1 MGMKL
6 FVVLLTAIL
15 FPFGNLFCQDLAE
28 IRLIDSISVP
38 FDFGSLVIKD
48 PSKVINRMNQVKI
61 NHGKIRLISYTD
73 TVGSRL
79 YNQNLASKRML
90 AVAKLIEST
99 SIRNLKIDSINQNEK
114 RTKTNLSDESF
125 RRVDILIYSVE
136 SKIKLGTPVNLKIN
150 FNPETVNIVPNSME
164 NLKTLQMLLEMDTT
178 LRIKLNGYVCCHPDL
193 ILSLHRAEKVKSYLV
208 EHGIHASRIS
218 CQGYSNTVALVPETS
233 EENKKKNRRV
243 EVVFVK

>member
-1 MGMKL
+1 MKL
-6 FVVLLTAIL
+6 FFTLLTGCV

-28 IRLIDSISVP
+28 IRLVDSISVP
-38 FDFGSLVIKD
+38 FDFGSSVIKN

-61 NHGKIRLISYTD
+61 NHGKVHLIAYTD
-73 TVGSRL
+73 TVGSSL
-79 YNQNLASKRML
+79 HNQNLASKRML
-90 AVAKLIEST
+90 AVAKLIDST
-99 SIRNLKIDSINQNEK
+99 SIRNLKMDSTNQNEK

-125 RRVDILIYSVE
+125 RRVDILVYSVE
-136 SKIKLGTPVNLKIN
+136 PKIKLGTPVNLRIN
-150 FNPETVNIVPNSME
+150 FNPETVNIIPNSME

-208 EHGIHASRIS
+208 EHGIHANRIS
-218 CQGYSNTVALVPETS
+218 CYGYSNTVALVPETS

-243 EVVFVK
+243 EVVFIK